1 MIDTQVAT
9 QGSLFYALEAFVV
22 TSDMTQTGVND
33 FITNFG
39 ADDMNALSEYLT
51 DLSKNHL
58 PAAGWKEGYEATVTA
73 IKAHEAVMKGGKV
86 ELPDE
91 LYNVA

>member
-1 MIDTQVAT
+1 
-9 QGSLFYALEAFVV
+9 LK
-22 TSDMTQTGVND
+22 
-33 FITNFG
+33 
-39 ADDMNALSEYLT
+39 
-51 DLSKNHL
+51 DLDKNKL

-86 ELPDE
+86 ELADE